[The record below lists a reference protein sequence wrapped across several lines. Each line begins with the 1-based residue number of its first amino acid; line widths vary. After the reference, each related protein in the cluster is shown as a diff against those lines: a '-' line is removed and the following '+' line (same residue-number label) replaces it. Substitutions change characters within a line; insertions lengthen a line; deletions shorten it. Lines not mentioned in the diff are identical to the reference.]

1 MVRRTGAEKP
11 RSSEGVGGE
20 GMSRNSKTCSRSV
33 TSSRP
38 SVRGAPPSSFKGSS
52 SPFAPIS
59 PTLSGISIGSFL
71 VWPGVGGTT
80 WLTESRAVL
89 ACGS

>member
-1 MVRRTGAEKP
+1 MVRLTGAEKL
-11 RSSEGVGGE
+11 RSSEGTGRE
-20 GMSRNSKTCSRSV
+20 GTSRKRKVCSRSV
-33 TSSRP
+33 TSSKP

-52 SPFAPIS
+52 SPLAPS
-59 PTLSGISIGSFL
+59 RPSLTGMCSGSFL